1 MADRNSG
8 PTLRTD
14 ARRNVERIRAAA
26 IEVFRVEGLSAPLEN
41 VAGTAQVSKATI
53 FNRFGGRI
61 GLIDSV
67 IDEVV
72 ATKLKSVIDDARSVP
87 GISERIRFYVGAI
100 RDLQYRLPAVND
112 VLLQAFPA
120 SGPLM
125 ELCHLGG
132 SFHEELVQD
141 GHAANALAEEVT
153 PEDFQAMA
161 VDNSLALKYGV
172 RPSRAAYERR
182 TGLLLDGI
190 CQPAHG
196 RSGSPS
202 SW

>member
-1 MADRNSG
+1 MADRNSE

-14 ARRNVERIRAAA
+14 ARRNIERIRAAA
-26 IEVFRVEGLSAPLEN
+26 IEVFRAEGLSAPLEN
-41 VAGTAQVSKATI
+41 VAGAAQVSKATI

-61 GLIDSV
+61 GLIDAV

-72 ATKLKSVIDDARSVP
+72 ATKLRAVIDDARSVT

-120 SGPLM
+120 SDPLM

-132 SFHEELVQD
+132 GFHEELVRD
-141 GHAANALAEEVT
+141 GHAASALAEEVT
-153 PEDFQAMA
+153 PDDFQAMA
-161 VDNSLALKYGV
+161 IDNSLALKYGV
-172 RPSRAAYERR
+172 RPSRAAYDRR
-182 TGLLLDGI
+182 TGFILDGI
-190 CQPAHG
+190 CHPAQG
-196 RSGSPS
+196 RSGSVS
-202 SW
+202 SS